1 MKKGTDSMSEIAE
14 KTRPAPAKAPP
25 AIQRYVALNDKGGI
39 GKSIVIHG
47 LSLELAA
54 AGVDHRVIEAE
65 SDPRLLRVLG
75 KDRVLFKALTDESLR
90 NIRRNP
96 DLMAEYWDA
105 VAEEFMSGVRLL
117 DMGANASKMFWQW
130 WDSGSGRLIL
140 GDGAGIGALIVTT
153 NEIEAM
159 RLAGE
164 ALERV
169 AEEMPASRLFV
180 VVNEHQGTLPASHPA
195 LDKLC
200 EAAGSRAAEVVRIV
214 LSKCVAPAWPV
225 MFGMGKPLS
234 ELATLRPQEL
244 QPLGYKLGAAARS
257 VTDVGE
263 WLQDWRRELRRA
275 LSAGGLIRPEG

>member
-1 MKKGTDSMSEIAE
+1 MSETVE
-14 KTRPAPAKAPP
+14 KTKPSGAKAPP
-25 AIQRYVALNDKGGI
+25 ALQRLMVLNDKGGI

-54 AGVDHRVIEAE
+54 SGVDHRVIEAE
-65 SDPRLLRVLG
+65 SDPRLHRVLG
-75 KDRVLFKALTDESLR
+75 ANRVLFHPLTDESLR
-90 NIRRNP
+90 DIRKNP
-96 DLMAEYWDA
+96 DLVAEYWDA
-105 VAEEFMSGVRLL
+105 VAEEFTDGIRLL

-130 WDSGSGRLIL
+130 WDSGSGRLML
-140 GDGAGIGALIVTT
+140 GDGAGIGALVVTT

-169 AEEMPASRLFV
+169 AEEMPAARLYV

-195 LDKLC
+195 LDRLC
-200 EAAGSRAAEVVRIV
+200 EAAGSRAGEVARII
-214 LSKCVAPAWPV
+214 LPKCVAPAWPV

-244 QPLGYKLGAAARS
+244 QPLGYRLGAAARS
-257 VTDVGE
+257 VADVGE
-263 WLQDWRRELRRA
+263 WLQEWRRELRRI
-275 LSAGGLIRPEG
+275 LSSGGLIRSEG